1 MKPFLK
7 WAGGKFR
14 IIDRV
19 LDSLP
24 KGKRLIEPFVGSGSV
39 FLNANFE
46 ENVLA
51 DSNADLIHLYKQI
64 QADGKEFIEYA
75 NSLFVS
81 SNNTEVEFYKLRDE
95 FNTTSDIK
103 RKSALFVYLNRHC
116 FNGLCRYNSKGKFNV
131 PFGRYTKPNFP
142 KDEMV
147 NFFHKSESATFQI
160 ADYKKT
166 MESATLGSV
175 VYCDPPY
182 APIIATSN
190 FTSYTQDGF
199 NLIDQQ
205 VLADYAKKLIRRGVP
220 VIISNHDTEFTR
232 SLYSDA
238 QIETFDVQRFISR
251 DARNRNKAAELIAVY
266 A

>member
-131 PFGRYTKPNFP
+131 PFGRYT
-142 KDEMV
+142 
-147 NFFHKSESATFQI
+147 
-160 ADYKKT
+160 
-166 MESATLGSV
+166 
-175 VYCDPPY
+175 
-182 APIIATSN
+182 
-190 FTSYTQDGF
+190 
-199 NLIDQQ
+199 
-205 VLADYAKKLIRRGVP
+205 
-220 VIISNHDTEFTR
+220 
-232 SLYSDA
+232 
-238 QIETFDVQRFISR
+238 
-251 DARNRNKAAELIAVY
+251 
-266 A
+266 